1 MANMKRK
8 LVKQGGS
15 AMTITLP
22 FKWIQRFGLEAGDEV
37 DVEEKDNKL
46 FITTYTEAEG
56 ERKDIDISEQ
66 KLMIKR
72 ILGALYKAGY
82 DEFNVQFET
91 ADQFALVQEVVR
103 EEFIGFEIVEQRRK
117 SILIKRISKIEH
129 GEFDIMLKRMFMIIK
144 LMGEEGLEAAKT
156 NDKELLKMIALRD
169 KDVNKIADYCRR
181 IINKRGLH
189 LDTRPAPLYFIVEQL
204 EKVGDIYRDLCK
216 YYYTNKINKETESI
230 YKEINA
236 FYAEF
241 YELFLKFDLAALDRF
256 GKNREKLK
264 KTIEDAL
271 VKGKDAVP
279 LSHLNMFLSSVFD
292 MNGPLMAV
300 KL

>member
-1 MANMKRK
+1 MKRK

-22 FKWIQRFGLEAGDEV
+22 FKWIQRFGLEAGDEL
-37 DVEEKDNKL
+37 DVEEKDNKI

-56 ERKDIDISEQ
+56 EKRDIDISEQ
-66 KLMIKR
+66 SLMIKR

-82 DEFNVQFET
+82 DEFNVQFEN
-91 ADQFALVQEVVR
+91 AAQFALVQEVVR

-117 SILIKRISKIEH
+117 SLLVKRISKIEH

-189 LDTRPAPLYFIVEQL
+189 LETRPAPLYFIVEQL

-216 YYYTNKINKETESI
+216 YYSNNKITKETESI
-230 YKEINA
+230 YNDINA

-241 YELFLKFDLAALDRF
+241 YELFLKFNLESLDKF

-264 KTIEDAL
+264 KKIEGAL
-271 VKGKDAVP
+271 VKGKDTLP
-279 LSHLNMFLSSVFD
+279 LSHLSMFLSCVFD

-300 KL
+300 RL